1 MKRSITAIIIS
12 LLCFV
17 LTVPLSQA
25 ATINLENGSDEFI
38 SVTVTR
44 MSISGQVDKQEV
56 IIAWPSMNDKWEGF
70 GYKVQ
75 KMEVWQA
82 VQTSGR
88 SKQLLNTRLLSSQVP
103 EVQDLSSIYKIRV
116 GPNLTVTY
124 E

>member
-1 MKRSITAIIIS
+1 MKRSITAIMVS

-17 LTVPLSQA
+17 LAVPLAQS
-25 ATINLENGSDEFI
+25 ATIYLENGSNEFI
-38 SVTVTR
+38 SITVTR
-44 MSISGQVDKQEV
+44 LSISGLVDKQEV
-56 IIAWPSMNDKWEGF
+56 IIAWPLMTDKWEGF

-88 SKQLLNTRLLSSQVP
+88 SKQLQNTKLLSSQVP

-116 GPNLTVTY
+116 SPQLTVTY

>member
-1 MKRSITAIIIS
+1 MKRSISAIM
-12 LLCFV
+12 LTLVCFV

-25 ATINLENGSDEFI
+25 ATIYLENGSDEFI

-44 MSISGQVDKQEV
+44 LSISGLADTQEV
-56 IIAWPSMNDKWEGF
+56 IIAWPSMTDKWDGF
-70 GYKVQ
+70 GYKIQ

-88 SKQLLNTRLLSSQVP
+88 SKQLRNTKLLSSQIP
-103 EVQDLSSIYKIRV
+103 EVQDLSSIYRIRV
-116 GPNLTVTY
+116 GPQLTVTY